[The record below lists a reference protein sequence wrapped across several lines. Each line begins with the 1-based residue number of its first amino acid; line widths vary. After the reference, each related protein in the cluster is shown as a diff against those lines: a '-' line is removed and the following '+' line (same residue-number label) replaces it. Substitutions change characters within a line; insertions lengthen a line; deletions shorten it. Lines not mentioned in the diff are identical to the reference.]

1 MVKNPLMANCDSL
14 FRDYDSTIKLS
25 DAKRTSL
32 TTSRKRLRE
41 KIETFFDEEIEV
53 YVPIFKPQGSF
64 AMDTIITPLSGE
76 YDIDDGIYISGNESE
91 VDRETPATFHTW
103 VYDAVDGHTDEIIDK
118 NTCIRVVYS
127 DGHHIDMP
135 IYYHREGF
143 KPQLAHK
150 GKGWID
156 SDPVEF
162 TEWFED
168 KQDTNGQLLR
178 IVRYLKGWGDYKAGD
193 MPTGLIMTI
202 LGANK
207 YQSDLRDDIAFHN
220 TVKAI
225 HDSLQIS
232 FTCFRP
238 TTPANENL
246 FADYSTTRKNYFLAA
261 LDSIIKSG
269 SQAIEETNQKEACK
283 KWQKHFG
290 DRFSCSAA
298 KDESESRSKYS
309 QPAILTQNA
318 KSA

>member
-1 MVKNPLMANCDSL
+1 MANCDSQ

-25 DAKRTSL
+25 DSKRTSL
-32 TTSRKRLRE
+32 TTSRIRLRE
-41 KIETFFDEEIEV
+41 KIEKCFNEEIEDH
-53 YVPIFKPQGSF
+53 VPIFKPQGSF

-76 YDIDDGIYISGNESE
+76 YDIDDGIYISGNDSAD
-91 VDRETPATFHTW
+91 DRETPATFHTW
-103 VYDAVDGHTDEIIDK
+103 IYDAVEGHTDEIIDK
-118 NTCIRVVYS
+118 NTCVRVVYS

-162 TEWFED
+162 TEWFER
-168 KQDTNGQLLR
+168 KQDANGQLLR

-193 MPTGLIMTI
+193 MPSGLIMTI
-202 LGANK
+202 LGANN
-207 YQSDLRDDIAFHN
+207 YQSYLRDDIAFYN
-220 TVKAI
+220 TVKKI
-225 HDSLQIS
+225 HETLKIS
-232 FTCFRP
+232 FICLRP
-238 TTPANENL
+238 TTPANEDL
-246 FADYSTTRKNYFLAA
+246 FADYSNTRKDYFLAA

-269 SQAIEETNQKEACK
+269 SQAKEETNQKEACK

-290 DRFSCSAA
+290 DRFSCSTA
-298 KDESESRSKYS
+298 KDESESRNNYL